1 MSNHQRRKSAHETKT
16 NSAQSTTT
24 TRPLGS
30 ERHPS
35 RRGHAPQI
43 SISDTNHHVT
53 EAIGGMYGSDDD
65 EYHSPQQGG
74 GNKTRPL
81 SFLTTP
87 KEAYEGQN
95 YFDTKRTSPPRS
107 PNQLA
112 GMQDRIQVRGGESSK
127 SAEPIRKSSLGH
139 GDGGPISPPPTLSRS
154 SSTDTAVQ
162 QFPLNDI
169 DYESS
174 PAAVAQELSNL
185 QAIRRMSMNVDKA
198 DPDLP
203 AFGGGFGIPALPPSH
218 SADEDDPS
226 KLFWVPARLHPELA
240 PKEFKTFV
248 EDRVE
253 RLKRLSDDGQS
264 LAPNG
269 LERQASSGIK
279 RKKSMLS
286 RQVNNDRG
294 YEDGAER
301 LERKRSESGH
311 PDNAANLAELENL
324 VSDPSNLMRRLSL
337 DTVRKSQDSAI
348 GVPAGDDMPIMP
360 GLASGLKRST
370 RTAYRRGSLRKGER
384 APASRRAVGRH
395 TDLDDSPAQSPTL
408 GGDEPIPGLSRVQT
422 DPVSASSSAEPAE
435 NFSRPGRRTRPQ
447 LGPSTVSEDRV
458 PQIRKSPTPE
468 EPRPQSEHSN
478 EPKASQFH
486 SRLTQGG
493 WTTAQLPGA
502 HAPVPHII
510 ETPPPPE
517 PTALPSIFPERKSS
531 IQPPP
536 QSGSRP
542 QGALVQSA
550 RSRHAAEEKKG
561 TSLDDLSSHPS
572 LWPGSGGSRTD
583 ELTQVPTYDSK
594 KAESKAGRKTS
605 WGWLTGGEKDKDKEK
620 NLDKSDREALKEAA
634 REREREKERER
645 EALKLKEREDKERE
659 KDKLRRPKVSSKL
672 AAASADKTR
681 LDVLQTSIDSATPPR
696 GRESLVLNRE
706 DIKLEEERAKT
717 SRKSKD
723 EPPAKQKDGLLS
735 ALFGGG
741 KRNKSSTSAADEKKR
756 NSQRSL
762 SPEPPPRVLKP
773 DIDYN
778 WTRFS
783 ILEERAIYRMA
794 HIKLANPKRA
804 LYSQVLLSNFMY
816 SYLAKVQMMHP
827 QMQIKAQKQAQQ
839 PQQQQREEKRA
850 KTGEER
856 QAEEFVQYQRWQEQQ
871 ARLEGG
877 HEQQAAET
885 GSLAGRRSP
894 EGAYG
899 GQGYGQSNGMNGG
912 HGHGYGG
919 GGAGAV
925 GGQQEY
931 EKDFLGYG
939 KNQQPFDDD
948 DEGWDE
954 GENMFE
960 GLSSR

>member
-1 MSNHQRRKSAHETKT
+1 M
-16 NSAQSTTT
+16 QSTTT

-65 EYHSPQQGG
+65 DYPSPQQQIG
-74 GNKTRPL
+74 KTRPL
-81 SFLTTP
+81 SFL
-87 KEAYEGQN
+87 
-95 YFDTKRTSPPRS
+95 RTSPPRS

-112 GMQDRIQVRGGESSK
+112 SMQDRIQVRGESSK
-127 SAEPIRKSSLGH
+127 SAEPMRKSSLGH
-139 GDGGPISPPPTLSRS
+139 GDGAPISPPPTLSRS
-154 SSTDTAVQ
+154 SSLDNTATQ

-185 QAIRRMSMNVDKA
+185 QAIRRMSMNVDMA

-203 AFGGGFGIPALPPSH
+203 AFGGGFGIPALPPSPT
-218 SADEDDPS
+218 ADEDDPS

-253 RLKRLSDDGQS
+253 RFKRLSDEGQS
-264 LAPNG
+264 LSPVG
-269 LERQASSGIK
+269 LERQTSGGIK

-286 RQVNNDRG
+286 RQINNDRG

-301 LERKRSESGH
+301 LERQRSQSGQH
-311 PDNAANLAELENL
+311 ETVANLAELENL
-324 VSDPSNLMRRLSL
+324 VNDPSSLMRKLSI

-348 GVPAGDDMPIMP
+348 GVPAGDDMPMIP
-360 GLASGLKRST
+360 GLPGGLKRST

-395 TDLDDSPAQSPTL
+395 NDLDDSPAQSPVL
-408 GGDEPIPGLSRVQT
+408 GADEPVPGLSRVRT
-422 DPVSASSSAEPAE
+422 DPVASSASEPAE

-447 LGPSTVSEDRV
+447 LGPSTVSEDHV

-468 EPRPQSEHSN
+468 EQRPQSEHSN
-478 EPKASQFH
+478 EPRTNQFH
-486 SRLTQGG
+486 SRLATGGG
-493 WTTAQLPGA
+493 WTTAQLPGPN
-502 HAPVPHII
+502 APVPHII

-517 PTALPSIFPERKSS
+517 SAPQHIFPERKSS
-531 IQPPP
+531 IQQPAQPGP
-536 QSGSRP
+536 RP
-542 QGALVQSA
+542 QGPLVQSA
-550 RSRHAAEEKKG
+550 RSRLNSEEKKG
-561 TSLDDLSSHPS
+561 PTLDDLSSHPS

-594 KAESKAGRKTS
+594 KADSKGGRKTS
-605 WGWLTGGEKDKDKEK
+605 WGWLTGGEKDKDKQ
-620 NLDKSDREALKEAA
+620 LDKSDREAVKEAA

-645 EALKLKEREDKERE
+645 EAAKLKEREDKERD

-672 AAASADKTR
+672 AASSADKTR
-681 LDVLQTSIDSATPPR
+681 LDVLQTSIDSAAPSR
-696 GRESLVLNRE
+696 GRKSLVLNRE

-723 EPPAKQKDGLLS
+723 EPTTKQKDGLLS

-741 KRNKSSTSAADEKKR
+741 KRNKSSGSAADEKKR

-827 QMQIKAQKQAQQ
+827 QMQLKGQKQQQQAQQ
-839 PQQQQREEKRA
+839 SQREEKRA
-850 KTGEER
+850 KSNEDR

-871 ARLEGG
+871 ARLEGSQ
-877 HEQQAAET
+877 EQQQAAET

-894 EGAYG
+894 EGAYT
-899 GQGYGQSNGMNGG
+899 GQGYGQNNGMNG
-912 HGHGYGG
+912 HGQGQSGYGG
-919 GGAGAV
+919 GNLGASS
-925 GGQQEY
+925 GQQQQY
-931 EKDFLGYG
+931 ETDFLGYG

-960 GLSSR
+960 GLSNR